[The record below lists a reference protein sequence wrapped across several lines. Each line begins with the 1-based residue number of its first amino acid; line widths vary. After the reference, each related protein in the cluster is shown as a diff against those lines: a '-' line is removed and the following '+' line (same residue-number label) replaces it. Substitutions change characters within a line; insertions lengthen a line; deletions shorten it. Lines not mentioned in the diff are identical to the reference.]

1 MIRMVL
7 LASAA
12 VLTTVAGNPAFAQD
26 STQSTGGAQRGGD
39 EITCRE
45 VTAMDTA
52 TVPGVL
58 YFISGYSAARSDG
71 MAGQE
76 SGSASNMNDTDVS
89 GADAGSGAA
98 AKSDAGGSNS
108 SSAAG
113 ADSTTGTAA
122 ADAGSTSDATGSA
135 SDVSPASTGTS
146 SSGSGSAT
154 ADSSSGS
161 SSASGKANPQIGMI
175 RGYFEV
181 PVERV
186 VVACKN
192 APDSRV
198 SDIIRQESG
207 SGAGSGGTS
216 AN

>member
-1 MIRMVL
+1 MTRMLL

-12 VLTTVAGNPAFAQD
+12 VLTTAAANPALAQD
-26 STQSTGGAQRGGD
+26 STQSPGAQRGGD

-45 VTAMDTA
+45 ITAMDTA

-71 MAGQE
+71 MSGQAG
-76 SGSASNMNDTDVS
+76 GSASNMNDSGVS
-89 GADAGSGAA
+89 GADAGSGATA
-98 AKSDAGGSNS
+98 SSDAGDSNS

-122 ADAGSTSDATGSA
+122 ADAGNTSDTTGSTSQVPD
-135 SDVSPASTGTS
+135 STGTS

-154 ADSSSGS
+154 ADNASGS
-161 SSASGKANPQIGMI
+161 TSASGKANPQIGMI

-192 APDSRV
+192 APDSRA
-198 SDIIRQESG
+198 SDVIRQESG
-207 SGAGSGGTS
+207 SGAASGGSS